1 MKLLLKA
8 LKPTVIKQKIQEQAT
23 AFVAKKVKKGCSS
36 CGKR

>member
-1 MKLLLKA
+1 MKLLLKS

-23 AFVAKKVKKGCSS
+23 AFVAKQITKGCSS